1 MEYTLPTETDL
12 IEVNNQFATLMGYD
26 ESTGELDFEF
36 RYTIRQSSV
45 VKRNVTKVMVT
56 VTRRTYSQ
64 RPIQDSRSNRDLI
77 RNILFDSVNS
87 RSMIDG
93 GKQYI
98 SATKISDPTAKLNN
112 SAISQLKSGRP
123 IEEIPSFHRTRLIPQ
138 PSEVAGSKGRDIP
151 VLQQSIRNSLQQFKS
166 TTDDVS
172 LKNLRKE
179 LLSLSGIDPSS
190 VFTRPPNVI
199 TDYQALSGLPGSFST
214 SNLWSKDSNLYNA
227 YVSNYSSV
235 NEERT
240 SADISDEKLINV
252 MVSESLDL
260 MTVPVRVVFKKT
272 EGTNTINDVFVKFEA
287 IDTSSGNTIQ
297 SIVRPLSVNKHI
309 KIFNTPLKP
318 PNVQVAKKSF
328 GNKVALSIKQMDRL
342 ADSVVI
348 FKKKIYSSQPT
359 ENETPYSYVGSYPVD
374 MKHTAHILLDAP
386 SNKTTN
392 IYRCIPAKN
401 GINGSSFVNVLV
413 KEKYYHDKTIVLT
426 SKTSEAG
433 IVLEAKNI
441 PPDVVSLY
449 FMYKNLS
456 TKEKDYSL
464 VSVPILINETIRQ
477 SDFVSVVAQGL
488 KQNNVYDFVIKC
500 FYRDGLFEYSS
511 KDIVKYTEQTPGKV
525 SINLQNLQVEGS
537 EEIDVKFTVDMEVTE
552 GDLDFLVKLLNQT
565 DSEKYFSDDIKKQRD
580 QLKSLLAYKV
590 ERIDLTNRDKENLGM
605 FIDVNFSD
613 KKARQKSGA
622 KSLQAG
628 KSYRYIVSVL
638 MRDPETLFGSYIK
651 QIQDPITRKN
661 FNSSPAKFLMPT
673 ALRTGT
679 LRNISRNKT
688 TIGFEDGLIGSSFTI
703 DVKINS
709 TFSNVMDA
717 KAEIF
722 DRRKVII
729 SWKVDGRLD
738 DYDHF
743 VIMKESYGIRSII
756 GCAHTQVISNN
767 CFWIHDFDKSEQG
780 QVRYWIVPILSD
792 YGESAPLITNSL
804 ILEAD

>member
-1 MEYTLPTETDL
+1 MEYTLPTETGL
-12 IEVNNQFATLMGYD
+12 IEVNDQFATLMGYD
-26 ESTGELDFEF
+26 ESTGDLDFEF
-36 RYTIRQSSV
+36 RYSIRQSSV
-45 VKRNVTKVMVT
+45 IKRNLTKVMVT

-64 RPIQDSRSNRDLI
+64 RPLQDSRNNRDLI
-77 RNILFDSVNS
+77 RNILFDAVNS

-93 GKQYI
+93 GKKYI

-112 SAISQLKSGRP
+112 SAISQLKSGKP
-123 IEEIPSFHRTRLIPQ
+123 IEEIPSFYRTRLIPQ
-138 PSEVAGSKGRDIP
+138 PAENSRSSGKDVPI
-151 VLQQSIRNSLQQFKS
+151 LQLSSRNSFQQFKS
-166 TTDDVS
+166 TTDDVT

-179 LLSLSGIDPSS
+179 ILSLSGTDPSS

-214 SNLWSKDSNLYNA
+214 SELWSKDLNLYNA
-227 YVSNYSSV
+227 YVDNYASV

-240 SADISDEKLINV
+240 STDVSDEKLINV
-252 MVSESLDL
+252 MVGESLDL
-260 MTVPVRVVFKKT
+260 MTIPVRVVFKNI

-297 SIVRPLSVNKHI
+297 SIIKPLSVNRHI

-318 PNVQVAKKSF
+318 PNVQVTKKSF
-328 GNKVALSIKQMDRL
+328 GSKVTLAVKQMDGL
-342 ADSVVI
+342 ADSVII

-359 ENETPYSYVGSYPVD
+359 ENQTPYSYVGTYPVD
-374 MKHTAHILLDAP
+374 TKNTAHILLEAP

-392 IYRCIPAKN
+392 VYRCIPSKN
-401 GINGSSFVNVLV
+401 GINGSSFVNVV
-413 KEKYYHDKTIVLT
+413 VREGYHHDKTIVLT
-426 SKTSEAG
+426 SKSSESG

-449 FMYKNLS
+449 FMHKNLS

-464 VSVPILINETIRQ
+464 IIAPIIVNETIRQ
-477 SDFVSVVAQGL
+477 SDFVSVVAQNL
-488 KQNNVYDFVIKC
+488 KQNNVYDFVVKC
-500 FYRDGLFEYSS
+500 LYKDGLFEYSS
-511 KDIVKYTEQTPGKV
+511 KDIVKYIEQTPGKV

-537 EEIDVKFTVDMEVTE
+537 EEIDVRFTVDMEVTE
-552 GDLDFLVKLLNQT
+552 GDLDFLVALLNQT
-565 DSEKYFSDDIKKQRD
+565 DSEKYFSEDIKKQRD

-590 ERIDLTNRDKENLGM
+590 ERIDLTNRDKENLGI
-605 FIDVNFSD
+605 FSDSNFSD

-622 KSLQAG
+622 RSLQAG

-638 MRDPETLFGSYIK
+638 MRDPETLLRSQVK
-651 QIQDPITRKN
+651 QIQDPITKKN
-661 FNSSPAKFLMPT
+661 FNFLPAKFSMPT
-673 ALRTGT
+673 TLRTGT
-679 LRNISRNKT
+679 LYNIFVDKT
-688 TIGFEDGLIGSSFTI
+688 TMGFEDGLIGSSFTI

-709 TFSNVMDA
+709 TFSNVLDA

-722 DRRKVII
+722 DRRKALI
-729 SWKVDGRLD
+729 SWKVDGRLE

-743 VIMKESYGIRSII
+743 VIMKESYGTRSII

-780 QVRYWIVPILSD
+780 QVKYWIVPILSD
-792 YGESAPLITNSL
+792 YGESAPLVTNSL